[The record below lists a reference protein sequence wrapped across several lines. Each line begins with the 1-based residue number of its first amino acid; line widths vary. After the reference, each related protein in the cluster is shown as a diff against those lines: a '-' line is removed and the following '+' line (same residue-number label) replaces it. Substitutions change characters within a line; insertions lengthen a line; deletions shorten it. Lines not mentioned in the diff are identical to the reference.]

1 MTNSVSPRSMRNA
14 QKYSIISANNSCST
28 NYHRWSTKKKAWWQY
43 YFSQL
48 PPFKDRNPNAM
59 EPNGMEGRVGYKW
72 RAMSPPPLPPPPV
85 IPQTHQ
91 EHHPLPPQT
100 SQTKKARRIVGAE
113 EGHGSGGIYLGL
125 TERAGGRGVDRFRCP
140 HERGRR
146 RRTIEPRIS
155 PRSKRDRGFD

>member
-72 RAMSPPPLPPPPV
+72 RAMSPPPLPPPPGNSPNPPRTPPSPPTNV
-85 IPQTHQ
+85 ANQ
-91 EHHPLPPQT
+91 ESTPNRRSRRRPRIRRNLPW
-100 SQTKKARRIVGAE
+100 AHRA
-113 EGHGSGGIYLGL
+113 SG
-125 TERAGGRGVDRFRCP
+125 RAGRGSIPMPAREGEEETNNRTPDLPAVE
-140 HERGRR
+140 ER
-146 RRTIEPRIS
+146 
-155 PRSKRDRGFD
+155 